1 VRVPV
6 SVGTQGAVRVP
17 VRIRPPRPGDERAG
31 RPAGPKARA
40 PRPAAGGAPSA
51 AASPTTRSQT
61 TGSQTTGSQTTGSQN
76 TASRSALRPQAV
88 RLPRMPFVL
97 LVLGLLGGGLLC
109 LLVVNTTLGAS
120 SFQIDNLQQTVNSQ
134 SLQAQLLQRQIA
146 TDEAPAQIAREACL
160 LGMRPQQQLEFLDLR
175 THKVYRQQAN
185 ALAGT
190 TLAGCGR

>member
-40 PRPAAGGAPSA
+40 PRSAAGRAPSA
-51 AASPTTRSQT
+51 AASPT

>member
-1 VRVPV
+1 MRVPV

-40 PRPAAGGAPSA
+40 PRSAAGGAPSP
-51 AASPTTRSQT
+51 AASPT

>member
-40 PRPAAGGAPSA
+40 PRSAAGRAPSA
-51 AASPTTRSQT
+51 AASP
-61 TGSQTTGSQTTGSQN
+61 TTGSQTTGSQN